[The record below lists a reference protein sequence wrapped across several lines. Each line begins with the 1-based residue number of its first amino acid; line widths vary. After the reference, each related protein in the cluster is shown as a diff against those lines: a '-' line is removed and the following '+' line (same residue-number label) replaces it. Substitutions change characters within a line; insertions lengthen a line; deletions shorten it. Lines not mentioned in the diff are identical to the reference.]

1 MTLCRIE
8 GNVVSTRKHPSLRGW
23 RLLICQ
29 PIDGTGKPNG
39 VPVVA
44 IDPHGA
50 GLHERVIVSTDG
62 SATRNAVKDQKS
74 PARNMIVGIVDE
86 ATAEGAKAQRH

>member
-1 MTLCRIE
+1 MMLARIE
-8 GNVVSTRKHPSLRGW
+8 GNLTSTRKHPSLRGW

-29 PIDGTGKPNG
+29 PIGETGQPEG

-50 GLHERVIVSTDG
+50 ALHQRVIVSTDG
-62 SATRNAVKDQKS
+62 SAARVAVKDPKS
-74 PARNMIVGIVDE
+74 PARNMIIGIVDE
-86 ATAEGAKAQRH
+86 ILEKT

>member
-8 GNVVSTRKHPSLRGW
+8 GNVVSTRKHKSLHGW

-29 PIDGTGKPNG
+29 PLNATGQPEG
-39 VPVVA
+39 VPTVA

-50 GLHERVIVSTDG
+50 ALHQTVIVSTDG
-62 SATRNAVKDQKS
+62 MATRRAVADEKS
-74 PARNMIVGIVDE
+74 PARNMIIAIVDE
-86 ATAEGAKAQRH
+86 PAGDRSEV